1 MSLFYHFKVLP
12 ARMFSQTIREAY
24 AMHRHFERL
33 FNSQRDLLTPE
44 GAAEMQ
50 ARLDDVRGAVARW
63 DRELSRTRLAEL
75 SAAADRW
82 IQLYPQAGARENVE
96 ILLVALVVAL
106 GIRTFF
112 LQPFKIPTGSMQP
125 TLFGVTSVPDFSQ
138 DKIDYWAAD
147 RHLLYYRPADYHPEL
162 VAAELKEQTKLRDN
176 LIIPTGW
183 NRVKEWFAGN
193 RYIHLVALT
202 DGPLDSIDPP
212 VHVLI
217 NIKQRLWINGVAHT
231 IWFPPDC
238 GEQPLEMRAALSWQP
253 DHIFHKGEDII
264 RMKVSAGDHLLVD
277 RMSYNFRK
285 PARGEITVFSTQ
297 GTAIKNQ
304 DDYYVKRLMVLPGE
318 HVQIGDDRHLRIDG
332 ERLDASTPHFANVYG
347 FDPATP
353 PHESEYSGHVN
364 GTVARKFHLYPDLAP
379 KFPRQSTIFT
389 NRPDAYLFMGDNT
402 CNSSDS
408 RTWGMCPVQNVIGK
422 AFMVYWPLT
431 HRFGWNLDKVVKP
444 ARNGEVQPQM
454 EADGR
459 R

>member
-1 MSLFYHFKVLP
+1 MSLIYHFKVLP

-24 AMHRHFERL
+24 ARHRHFERL
-33 FNSQRDLLTPE
+33 FQAQRDLLPPE
-44 GAAEMQ
+44 GEEEMQ
-50 ARLDDVRGAVARW
+50 AKLMALHAAVAAW
-63 DRELSRTRLAEL
+63 DGELAGTRLTEL
-75 SAAADRW
+75 QAAADRW
-82 IQLYPQAGARENVE
+82 IRPYPHGSTRENIEV
-96 ILLVALVVAL
+96 LLVALAVAL

-125 TLFGVTSVPDFSQ
+125 TLYGITSVPDFSQ

-147 RHLLYYRPADYHPEL
+147 RHLLYYRPEDYHPDL
-162 VAAELKEQTKLRDN
+162 VATELKEQTRLRDS
-176 LIIPTGW
+176 LVIPTGW

-193 RYIHLVALT
+193 RYIHLVALA
-202 DGPLDSIDPP
+202 DGPLDPIDPP

-217 NIKQRLWINGVAHT
+217 NLKQTLWINGVAHV

-238 GEQPLEMRAALSWQP
+238 GEQALELRAALSWQP
-253 DHIFHKGEDII
+253 DHVFHKGEDII
-264 RMKVSAGDHLLVD
+264 RMKVSAGDHLLVN

-285 PARGEITVFSTQ
+285 PERGEIAVFSTR

-304 DDYYVKRLMVLPGE
+304 DDYYVKRLTVLPGE
-318 HVQIGDDRHLRIDG
+318 QVRIGDDRHLRING

-364 GTVARKFHLYPDLAP
+364 GTVARKYHLYPDLAP
-379 KFPRQSTIFT
+379 RFPRESTVFT

-408 RTWGMCPVQNVIGK
+408 RTWGMCPVQNVIGQ
-422 AFMVYWPLT
+422 AFIVYWPLT
-431 HRFGWNLDKVVKP
+431 HRFGWNLDKVVKS
-444 ARNGEVQPQM
+444 AGNGEGQPQM
-454 EADGR
+454 GADGCR
-459 R
+459 